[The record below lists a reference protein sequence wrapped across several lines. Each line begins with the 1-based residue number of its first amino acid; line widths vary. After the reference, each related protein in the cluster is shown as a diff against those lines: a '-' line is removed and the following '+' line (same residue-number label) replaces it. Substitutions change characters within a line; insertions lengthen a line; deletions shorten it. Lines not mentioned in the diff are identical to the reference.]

1 MARAMPPSIAPA
13 SRVRADLDAL
23 ADAVDA
29 ATFRFSV
36 EVGRAERRDRV
47 SALIRRYLL
56 PRLADPEGPLLVA
69 LFGSTGSG
77 KSTLVNSIAGRD
89 VTVAGALRPTTRAA
103 TVWCH
108 PDNVSDLSGLE
119 ATGEVAYVTD
129 DHPDLRWVSVVDT
142 PDVDS
147 IVTSHRRQTERILG
161 MADATIHVTTP
172 QRYADAV
179 PWEFLERMARRD
191 VPMLIVTNRLARR
204 SSGAVTD
211 LASLLRKERIVPGI
225 SSDQIVAISEQ
236 RLKQHGRLPASA
248 VKRVSGYLQQ
258 LAVDHSEVVRRS
270 VRGAIQTVADD
281 IDDVVRDL
289 EQQRIEIGAM
299 ADAVDVVVKRQTEEI
314 AAQLDQGDLVG
325 GEVLQRWRRLIG
337 VSDLAAVVA
346 RGVGR
351 LRDILAPSDAVSVST
366 VEQVGREARDALIDI
381 AMLRVRRT
389 HEAIATA
396 WRLEPSGARL
406 VDGELARAKEDREAA
421 GVEIDAWLASL
432 VDLVAEQGQSRFR
445 LARAASVGVNAA
457 ATMVL
462 LAIFSTTG
470 GITGAEVGVT
480 AGAAAAQQ
488 SLLEHLFG
496 GAAARRLAETAQQD
510 LVVRLGTIVAAEGD
524 RFLDSLDAVADAAAV
539 TEAIVEARSTV
550 IKSASEWLDA

>member
-1 MARAMPPSIAPA
+1 M
-13 SRVRADLDAL
+13 
-23 ADAVDA
+23 
-29 ATFRFSV
+29 
-36 EVGRAERRDRV
+36 
-47 SALIRRYLL
+47 SALIRRYLV

-77 KSTLVNSIAGRD
+77 KSTLVNSLAGRD
-89 VTVAGALRPTTRAA
+89 VTIAGALRPTTKAA

-108 PDNVSDLSGLE
+108 EDNVDELSGLE
-119 ATGEVAYVTD
+119 ATGEVAFVTD

-147 IVTSHRRQTERILG
+147 IVTSHRAQTERILG

-179 PWEFLERMARRD
+179 PWEFLQRMARRD
-191 VPMLIVTNRLARR
+191 VPMLVVTNRLVRR

-211 LASLLRKERIVPGI
+211 LASLLRTERIVPGI

-236 RLKQHGRLPASA
+236 RLKQHGRLPPSA
-248 VKRVSGYLQQ
+248 VKRLSGYLRE
-258 LAVDHSEVVRRS
+258 LAVDHVAVVRRS
-270 VRGAIQTVADD
+270 VRGAIQTAVDD
-281 IDDVVRDL
+281 IDDVLADL
-289 EQQRIEIGAM
+289 EAQQAEVRALAE
-299 ADAVDVVVKRQTEEI
+299 AVDVAVRRQSEEI
-314 AAQLDQGDLVG
+314 AIQLEQGDLVG

-351 LRDILAPSDAVSVST
+351 LRDVLTPNDAVAAST
-366 VEQVGREARDALIDI
+366 VEQVGREARDAMIDI

-406 VDGELARAKEDREAA
+406 IEGDLAKSREDRDAA
-421 GVEIDAWLASL
+421 GEEIDAWLASL
-432 VDLVAEQGQSRFR
+432 VDLVAEQGQARFR
-445 LARAASVGVNAA
+445 LARAASIGVNAA
-457 ATMVL
+457 ATML
-462 LAIFSTTG
+462 LLTIFSTTG

-496 GAAARRLAETAQQD
+496 SAAARRLAETAQRD
-510 LVVRLGTIVAAEGD
+510 LIDRLGTIVAAEGD
-524 RFLDSLDAVADAAAV
+524 RFRDALEVVSDGAAV
-539 TEAIVEARSTV
+539 SDSIEATRATV
-550 IKSASEWLDA
+550 ISSASEWLDA

>member
-1 MARAMPPSIAPA
+1 M
-13 SRVRADLDAL
+13 
-23 ADAVDA
+23 
-29 ATFRFSV
+29 
-36 EVGRAERRDRV
+36 
-47 SALIRRYLL
+47 
-56 PRLADPEGPLLVA
+56 PRLADPDGPVLVA

-77 KSTLVNSIAGRD
+77 KSTLVNSLAGRD
-89 VTVAGALRPTTRAA
+89 VTVAGALRPTTKAA

-108 PDNVSDLSGLE
+108 ADNVEELAGLE
-119 ATGEVAYVTD
+119 ATGEVAFVTD

-211 LASLLRKERIVPGI
+211 LASLLRRERIVPGI

-236 RLKQHGRLPASA
+236 KLRQHGRLPASA
-248 VKRVSGYLQQ
+248 VKRVSGYLQE
-258 LAVDHSEVVRRS
+258 LASDHTAVVRRS
-270 VRGAIQTVADD
+270 VRGAIQTAVGD
-281 IDDVVRDL
+281 IDEVLADLDAQRAEVAAMTEAVEVVVR
-289 EQQRIEIGAM
+289 
-299 ADAVDVVVKRQTEEI
+299 RQTEEI
-314 AAQLDQGDLVG
+314 AIQLAQGDLVG

-337 VSDLAAVVA
+337 VSDLAGVVA

-351 LRDILAPSDAVSVST
+351 VRDILAPNDAVSAST
-366 VEQVGREARDALIDI
+366 VEQVGREARDAMIDI

-406 VDGELARAKEDREAA
+406 IDGDLVRPREDRQAA
-421 GVEIDAWLASL
+421 GEEIDGWLASL
-432 VDLVAEQGQSRFR
+432 VDLVAEQGQRRFR
-445 LARAASVGVNAA
+445 LARAASIGVNAA
-457 ATMVL
+457 ATMLL

-470 GITGAEVGVT
+470 GLTGAEVGVT

-496 GAAARRLAETAQQD
+496 SAAARRLAETAQQD
-510 LVVRLGTIVAAEGD
+510 LIGRLGTIVATEGD
-524 RFLDSLDAVADAAAV
+524 RFLDELDAVSDGAAISDAIQAAR
-539 TEAIVEARSTV
+539 ATV
-550 IKSASEWLDA
+550 ITSASEWLDA

>member
-1 MARAMPPSIAPA
+1 MPPSIAPA

-23 ADAVDA
+23 ADALDA
-29 ATFRFSV
+29 ATFRFSDD
-36 EVGRAERRDRV
+36 GRRARGRERV
-47 SALIRRYLL
+47 SALIRRYLV
-56 PRLADPEGPLLVA
+56 PRLADPDGPLLVA

-77 KSTLVNSIAGRD
+77 KSTIVNSLAGAD
-89 VTVAGALRPTTRAA
+89 VTVAGALRPTTRDA

-108 PDNVSDLSGLE
+108 PENAGSLSGLE
-119 ATGEVAYVTD
+119 TTGAVAYFTD

-147 IVTSHRRQTERILG
+147 IVTSHREQTERILG

-179 PWEFLERMARRD
+179 PWEFLQRMARRN

-248 VKRVSGYLQQ
+248 VKRVSAYLSD
-258 LAVDHSEVVRRS
+258 LAADHADVVRRS
-270 VRGAIQTVADD
+270 VRGAIETVAS
-281 IDDVVRDL
+281 DVEEVLADL
-289 EQQRIEIGAM
+289 EAQRTEVAGLAEAVDLAVRQQRS
-299 ADAVDVVVKRQTEEI
+299 EI

-325 GEVLQRWRRLIG
+325 AEVLQRWRRLIG

-346 RGVGR
+346 RGLGR
-351 LRDILAPSDAVSVST
+351 VRDILAPNDAVSAST
-366 VEQVGREARDALIDI
+366 VQQVGREAREAMIDI
-381 AMLRVRRT
+381 AMLRVRRA
-389 HEAIATA
+389 HESIATA

-406 VDGELARAKEDREAA
+406 VEGELLVAREDRDAA
-421 GVEIDAWLASL
+421 GDEIDAWLASL
-432 VDLVAEQGQSRFR
+432 VDLVAEQGQRRFK

-457 ATMVL
+457 ATMLL

-488 SLLEHLFG
+488 SLLEHIFG
-496 GAAARRLAETAQQD
+496 SAAARRLAETAQED
-510 LVVRLGTIVAAEGD
+510 LIDRLGTIVASEGD
-524 RFLDSLDAVADAAAV
+524 RFRDALDAIADSAAVADGISAARTTV
-539 TEAIVEARSTV
+539 ST
-550 IKSASEWLDA
+550 SASEWLDG

>member
-1 MARAMPPSIAPA
+1 
-13 SRVRADLDAL
+13 VRADLDAL

-29 ATFRFSV
+29 ATFRFSIDAT
-36 EVGRAERRDRV
+36 RAESRDRV
-47 SALIRRYLL
+47 SALIRRYLV

-77 KSTLVNSIAGRD
+77 KSTLVNSLAGRD
-89 VTVAGALRPTTRAA
+89 VAVAGALRPTTRAA

-108 PDNVSDLSGLE
+108 RDNVSDLSGLE
-119 ATGEVAYVTD
+119 ATGEVTFVTD

-211 LASLLRKERIVPGI
+211 LASLLRTERIVPGI
-225 SSDQIVAISEQ
+225 SSDQVVAISEQ

-258 LAVDHSEVVRRS
+258 LAAEHSQVVKRA
-270 VRGAIQTVADD
+270 VRGAIQTASDD
-281 IDDVVRDL
+281 IEEVLADL
-289 EQQRIEIGAM
+289 AEQQAEIAAM
-299 ADAVDVVVKRQTEEI
+299 AKAVEVAVSRQTEEI
-314 AAQLDQGDLVG
+314 AVQLDQGDLVG
-325 GEVLQRWRRLIG
+325 AEVLQRWRRLIG

-351 LRDILAPSDAVSVST
+351 LRDILAPTDAVSASNVA
-366 VEQVGREARDALIDI
+366 QVGREARDAMIDI
-381 AMLRVRRT
+381 AMLRVRRA
-389 HEAIATA
+389 HESIATA
-396 WRLEPSGARL
+396 WRLEPSGSIL
-406 VDGELARAKEDREAA
+406 VDGDLLRPREDREAA
-421 GVEIDAWLASL
+421 GEEIDAWLASL
-432 VDLVAEQGQSRFR
+432 VDLVAEQGERRFR

-457 ATMVL
+457 ATMLL

-496 GAAARRLAETAQQD
+496 SAAARRLAETAQRD
-510 LVVRLGTIVAAEGD
+510 LIDRLATIVAAEGD
-524 RFLDSLDAVADAAAV
+524 RFLDALDAVSDRATVA
-539 TEAIVEARSTV
+539 EAITEARSTV

>member
-1 MARAMPPSIAPA
+1 MPPSIAPA

-29 ATFRFSV
+29 ATFRFS
-36 EVGRAERRDRV
+36 GDDERLEHRDRV
-47 SALIRRYLL
+47 SALIRRYLV

-77 KSTLVNSIAGRD
+77 KSTIVNSLAGRD
-89 VTVAGALRPTTRAA
+89 VTAAGALRPTTRAA

-108 PDNVSDLSGLE
+108 RDNVADLARLE
-119 ATGEVAYVTD
+119 ATGEVAFVTD
-129 DHPDLRWVSVVDT
+129 DHPDLRWLSVVDT

-248 VKRVSGYLQQ
+248 IKRINAYLQD
-258 LAVDHSEVVRRS
+258 LAGDHSAVVRRS
-270 VRGAIQTVADD
+270 VRGGIQTAVDD
-281 IDDVVRDL
+281 IDEILADL
-289 EQQRIEIGAM
+289 ERQRAEVAAM
-299 ADAVDVVVKRQTEEI
+299 ADAIDVAVSQQSEEI
-314 AAQLDQGDLVG
+314 SAQLEQGDLVG
-325 GEVLQRWRRLIG
+325 AEVLQRWRRLIG
-337 VSDLAAVVA
+337 VSDLASVVA

-351 LRDILAPSDAVSVST
+351 LRDILVPSDAVPAST
-366 VEQVGREARDALIDI
+366 VEQVGREARDAMIDI
-381 AMLRVRRT
+381 AILRVRRA
-389 HEAIATA
+389 HEAIVTA

-406 VDGELARAKEDREAA
+406 VDGDLLRPKEDREAA
-421 GVEIDAWLASL
+421 GEEIDAWLASL
-432 VDLVAEQGQSRFR
+432 VDLVAEQGQRRFR

-457 ATMVL
+457 ASMLL

-470 GITGAEVGVT
+470 GLTGAEVGVT

-496 GAAARRLAETAQQD
+496 GAAARRLAETAQRD
-510 LVVRLGTIVAAEGD
+510 LIERLSTIVAVEGD
-524 RFLDSLDAVADAAAV
+524 RFRDVLDAVADPSTVAETIDQTRA
-539 TEAIVEARSTV
+539 TV
-550 IKSASEWLDA
+550 IKSASEWLDG

>member
-1 MARAMPPSIAPA
+1 MPPSIAPA

-29 ATFRFSV
+29 ATFRFSADDA
-36 EVGRAERRDRV
+36 RAARRDRV
-47 SALIRRYLL
+47 SALIRRYLV

-77 KSTLVNSIAGRD
+77 KSTLVNSLAGQE

-108 PDNVSDLSGLE
+108 RDNVSGLTGLE
-119 ATGEVAYVTD
+119 ATGEVTFVTD
-129 DHPDLRWVSVVDT
+129 DHPDLRWLSVVDT

-236 RLKQHGRLPASA
+236 RLKQHGRLPPSA

-258 LAVDHSEVVRRS
+258 LAADHSSVVRRA
-270 VRGAIQTVADD
+270 VRGAIQTAAGD
-281 IDDVVRDL
+281 IDEVLADL
-289 EQQRIEIGAM
+289 EQQQAEIGAM
-299 ADAVDVVVKRQTEEI
+299 ATAVDVAVSRQTEEI
-314 AAQLDQGDLVG
+314 AAQLEQGDLVG
-325 GEVLQRWRRLIG
+325 AEVVQRWRRLIG
-337 VSDLAAVVA
+337 VSDLASVVA

-351 LRDILAPSDAVSVST
+351 LRDILAPNDAVSAST
-366 VEQVGREARDALIDI
+366 VEQVGREARDAMIDI
-381 AMLRVRRT
+381 AMLRVRRA
-389 HEAIATA
+389 HEAITTA

-406 VDGELARAKEDREAA
+406 VDGELVRPNEDREAA
-421 GVEIDAWLASL
+421 GEEIDAWLASL
-432 VDLVAEQGQSRFR
+432 VDLVAEQGERRFR

-457 ATMVL
+457 ATMLL

-496 GAAARRLAETAQQD
+496 GAAARRLAETAQRD
-510 LVVRLGTIVAAEGD
+510 LIERLGTIVAAEGD
-524 RFLDSLDAVADAAAV
+524 RFLDALDAVGDRAAV
-539 TEAIVEARSTV
+539 AEAITEARATA

>member
-1 MARAMPPSIAPA
+1 MPPSIAPA

-29 ATFRFSV
+29 ATFRFSADPKR
-36 EVGRAERRDRV
+36 GERRDRV
-47 SALIRRYLL
+47 SALIRRYLV

-77 KSTLVNSIAGRD
+77 KSTLVNSLAGRD

-108 PDNVSDLSGLE
+108 RDNVSDLSGLE
-119 ATGEVAYVTD
+119 ATGEVAFVTD
-129 DHPDLRWVSVVDT
+129 DHPDLRWVSLVDT

-147 IVTSHRRQTERILG
+147 IITSHRRQTERILG

-248 VKRVSGYLQQ
+248 VKRVSGYLQH
-258 LAVDHSEVVRRS
+258 LAADHSKVVRRA
-270 VRGAIQTVADD
+270 VRGAIETVSDD
-281 IDDVVRDL
+281 IDDVLADL
-289 EQQRIEIGAM
+289 EHQQAEIAAM
-299 ADAVDVVVKRQTEEI
+299 AKAVEVAVSRQTEEI
-314 AAQLDQGDLVG
+314 AGQLEQGDLVG
-325 GEVLQRWRRLIG
+325 AEVLQRWRRLIG

-351 LRDILAPSDAVSVST
+351 LRDILAPTDAVSASNVA
-366 VEQVGREARDALIDI
+366 QVGREARDAMIDI

-396 WRLEPSGARL
+396 WRLEPSGSSL
-406 VDGELARAKEDREAA
+406 VDGDLVRPREDREAA
-421 GVEIDAWLASL
+421 GEEIDAWLASL
-432 VDLVAEQGQSRFR
+432 VDLVAEQGQRRFR

-457 ATMVL
+457 ATMLL

-496 GAAARRLAETAQQD
+496 GAAARRLAESAQRD
-510 LVVRLGTIVAAEGD
+510 LIDRLGTIVASEGD
-524 RFLDSLDAVADAAAV
+524 RFLDALDAVSDRATVA
-539 TEAIVEARSTV
+539 EAIIEARSTV

>member
-1 MARAMPPSIAPA
+1 MPPSIAPA

-23 ADAVDA
+23 ADALDA
-29 ATFRFSV
+29 ATFRFSDDQI
-36 EVGRAERRDRV
+36 RAKRRERV
-47 SALIRRYLL
+47 SALIRRYLV
-56 PRLADPEGPLLVA
+56 PRLADPDGPVLVA

-77 KSTLVNSIAGRD
+77 KSTIVNSLAGAD
-89 VTVAGALRPTTRAA
+89 VSVAGALRPTTRDA

-108 PDNVSDLSGLE
+108 PENVGSLSGLE
-119 ATGEVAYVTD
+119 TTGSVAFVTD

-147 IVTSHRRQTERILG
+147 IMTSHREQTERILG

-179 PWEFLERMARRD
+179 PWEFLQRMARRD

-211 LASLLRKERIVPGI
+211 LASLLRRERIVPGI

-248 VKRVSGYLQQ
+248 VKRVSAYLSD
-258 LAVDHSEVVRRS
+258 LAANHADVVRRS
-270 VRGAIQTVADD
+270 VRGAIETVAADV
-281 IDDVVRDL
+281 DDVIADL
-289 EQQRIEIGAM
+289 EAQRSEVAGL
-299 ADAVDVVVKRQTEEI
+299 ADAVDLAVRQQRSEI

-325 GEVLQRWRRLIG
+325 AEVLQRWRRLIG

-346 RGVGR
+346 RGLGR
-351 LRDILAPSDAVSVST
+351 VRDILAPNDAVSASSVQ
-366 VEQVGREARDALIDI
+366 QVGREAREAMIDI
-381 AMLRVRRT
+381 AMLRVRRA
-389 HEAIATA
+389 HESIATA
-396 WRLEPSGARL
+396 WRLEPSGTRL
-406 VDGELARAKEDREAA
+406 IEGELLVAREDREAA
-421 GVEIDAWLASL
+421 GDEIDAWMASL
-432 VDLVAEQGQSRFR
+432 VELVADQGQRRFK

-457 ATMVL
+457 ATMLL

-488 SLLEHLFG
+488 SLLEHIFG
-496 GAAARRLAETAQQD
+496 TAAARRLAETAQEELID
-510 LVVRLGTIVAAEGD
+510 RLGTIVASEGD
-524 RFLDSLDAVADAAAV
+524 RFLDALDEVADSAAVADGI
-539 TEAIVEARSTV
+539 TEALTTV
-550 IKSASEWLDA
+550 VTSASEWLDV